1 MRYSHPMS
9 DIQTATA
16 AAVKVRLT
24 RLGIT
29 QEVLAQRVG
38 MSPAALSSRLTGRTA
53 MDTRDLDVLAKGLD
67 LTDAFALIDLARAE
81 RNLPKAAAA

>member
-1 MRYSHPMS
+1 MQYSHAMS

-29 QEVLAQRVG
+29 QEALAQRVG
-38 MSPAALSSRLTGRTA
+38 MSPASLSSRLTGRVPL
-53 MDTRDLDVLAKGLD
+53 DTRDMDMIAKGLD
-67 LTDAFALIDLARAE
+67 LADAFALIELARDE
-81 RNLPKAAAA
+81 RATGLAA

>member
-1 MRYSHPMS
+1 MRYRQAMS

-29 QEVLAQRVG
+29 QEALALRVG
-38 MSPAALSSRLTGRTA
+38 MSPASLSARLTGRVP
-53 MDTRDLDVLAKGLD
+53 MDTRDMDVLAKGLD
-67 LTDAFALIDLARAE
+67 LADAFALIELAREE
-81 RNLPKAAAA
+81 RVEAAA

>member
-1 MRYSHPMS
+1 MQYSRPMS

-29 QEVLAQRVG
+29 QEALALKVG
-38 MSPAALSSRLTGRTA
+38 MSPASLSARLTGRTP
-53 MDTRDLDVLAKGLD
+53 MDTRDLDMIAKGLD
-67 LTDAFALIDLARAE
+67 LADAFALIELARAE
-81 RNLPKAAAA
+81 ATPAVSAA

>member
-1 MRYSHPMS
+1 MQYSRPMS

-29 QEVLAQRVG
+29 QEALALKVG
-38 MSPAALSSRLTGRTA
+38 MSPASLSARLTGRTP
-53 MDTRDLDVLAKGLD
+53 MNTRDLEMIAKGLD
-67 LTDAFALIDLARAE
+67 LADAFALIELARAE
-81 RNLPKAAAA
+81 ATPAVSAA

>member
-1 MRYSHPMS
+1 MQYSHPMS

-29 QEVLAQRVG
+29 QEALAQKVG
-38 MSPAALSSRLTGRTA
+38 MSPASLSARLTGRVPL
-53 MDTRDLDVLAKGLD
+53 DTRDMDVLAKGLD
-67 LTDAFALIDLARAE
+67 LTDAFALIELARSE
-81 RNLPKAAAA
+81 RADGIAA

>member
-1 MRYSHPMS
+1 MQYSPAMS

-16 AAVKVRLT
+16 AAVKVRLA

-38 MSPAALSSRLTGRTA
+38 MSPSALSSRLTGRIA
-53 MDTRDLDVLAKGLD
+53 IDTRDMDLLAKGLD
-67 LTDAFALIDLARAE
+67 LADAFDLVDLARAE
-81 RNLPKAAAA
+81 RAAPKAAA

>member
-1 MRYSHPMS
+1 MQYSNPMS

-29 QEVLAQRVG
+29 QEALAQKVG
-38 MSPAALSSRLTGRTA
+38 MSPASLSARLTGRVPL
-53 MDTRDLDVLAKGLD
+53 DTRDMDVLAKGLD
-67 LTDAFALIDLARAE
+67 LADAFALIELARSE
-81 RNLPKAAAA
+81 RADGIAA